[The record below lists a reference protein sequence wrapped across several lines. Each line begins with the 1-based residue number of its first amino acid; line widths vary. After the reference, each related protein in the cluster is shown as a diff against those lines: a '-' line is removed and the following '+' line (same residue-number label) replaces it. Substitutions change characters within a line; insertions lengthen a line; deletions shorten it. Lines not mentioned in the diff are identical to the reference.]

1 MESQITANGTC
12 QQCTKVTC
20 PSCRQERAHSEFGKH
35 ATCQR
40 CRTICCPC
48 CNLERMPCEF
58 NAGGADQ
65 RCVHCQAAG
74 LRCASCNKLKPKTA
88 FTATQIALG
97 SNRRCIHCSQ
107 KQKKPT
113 KRSLQDALQCFSCG
127 IQRLRADFTK
137 SQWKLGTKK
146 RCSSCVASKS
156 FNQLD
161 EHEKGKG
168 QSMHPL
174 QHSSQKGLNE
184 KQTTNVPPQ
193 AIISDDEEYALP
205 PRKKRHAIHQDESTS
220 HQPKL
225 FSNDNEEQVLHTKR
239 VKKNHTKKRPHDDLQ
254 PKSPHKRKPQR
265 TQDTA
270 SSSDITKAQCLLD
283 LPIASYPAMYEY
295 LDKNNFEV
303 GMQLLGATNKANIR
317 KQYLHLSV
325 KLHPDKDQANVHAT
339 ERFALL
345 LRTYEMLQKMP

>member
-1 MESQITANGTC
+1 MASQITANGTC

-20 PSCRQERAHSEFGKH
+20 PSCHQERVHSEFGKH

-40 CRTICCPC
+40 CRTISCPC

-65 RCVHCQAAG
+65 RCVHCQAVR
-74 LRCASCNKLKPKTA
+74 LQCASCNELKPKIS

-127 IQRLRADFTK
+127 IERLRADFTK
-137 SQWKLGTKK
+137 SQWKLGTEK
-146 RCSSCVASKS
+146 RCSPCVASKS

-161 EHEKGKG
+161 KHEKGKE
-168 QSMHPL
+168 QLSR
-174 QHSSQKGLNE
+174 KGLNE
-184 KQTTNVPPQ
+184 KQTTNIRPQ
-193 AIISDDEEYALP
+193 ATTSDDEEYALP
-205 PRKKRHAIHQDESTS
+205 PRKKRHAIHQDESTGD
-220 HQPKL
+220 QPK
-225 FSNDNEEQVLHTKR
+225 FFTNDDEEHVSHAKLVQ
-239 VKKNHTKKRPHDDLQ
+239 KNQAKKRPHDDLQ
-254 PKSPHKRKPQR
+254 PKSPHKRKPQKN
-265 TQDTA
+265 QDTA
-270 SSSDITKAQCLLD
+270 SSSHMTKVQCLLD
-283 LPIASYPAMYEY
+283 LPIASYSAMYEY

-325 KLHPDKDQANVHAT
+325 KLHPDKDQTNVHAT